1 MEHKI
6 VLSGI
11 TVPVMTREQFARAIG
26 VDRGVVDGW
35 CDRGYLPTIRI
46 GKYSLV
52 NLFLFVK
59 LLEKEALQSSL

>member
-26 VDRGVVDGW
+26 VERGVVDGW

-52 NLFLFVK
+52 NLFLFIK
-59 LLEKEALQSSL
+59 LLEKQA